1 MLDKAKRIAD
11 AKERMRNRWPDRDEM
26 ETKAMLEGFAGKTL
40 EQIRNGYLEAAGL
53 KPQDDEDTCKEQQI
67 GVENHFRDTSY
78 LWKEPELHKSTLSK
92 EELGLEYSRY
102 GIEDHYLNHD
112 VHKLSEGFRK
122 SKNEA
127 IEYELKSYLET
138 VYNIDCS
145 KLEQYIKTCKNIK
158 LKGVDIHSDLFPNG
172 VNHWYD
178 KGVLIFT
185 TSEELQGTVF
195 NFIINRFWRD
205 A

>member
-11 AKERMRNRWPDRDEM
+11 AKERTRNRWPDRDEM

-40 EQIRNGYLEAAGL
+40 EQIRNGYLKAAGL

-67 GVENHFRDTSY
+67 GMENHFRDTSY
-78 LWKEPELHKSTLSK
+78 LWKEPELHKSALSN
-92 EELGLEYSRY
+92 EELGLEYNRY
-102 GIEDHYLNHD
+102 GIEAHYLNHD
-112 VHKLSEGFRK
+112 VHKLSEEFRK

-127 IEYELKSYLET
+127 IESELKSYLET

-172 VNHWYD
+172 ANQWYD

-195 NFIINRFWRD
+195 NFIINRFWSE